1 MFDNNSINKYD
12 LECLR
17 KQIGVVSQDSFLFSD
32 SIINNIR
39 FGKEKATMKEVE
51 KVCKIAGIHNEI
63 IKFSNGYETILG
75 ERGIN
80 LSGGQKQRI
89 CIARAL
95 IKEPKILIL
104 DDCLSALDNE
114 TEEKIILS
122 LKSILKDTT
131 TIISSHRL
139 SSVQNLNEI
148 IVLDKGKIIQK
159 GNHEL
164 LINQNGYYKDVYSKQ
179 LTKKDDKI

>member
-1 MFDNNSINKYD
+1 
-12 LECLR
+12 
-17 KQIGVVSQDSFLFSD
+17 
-32 SIINNIR
+32 
-39 FGKEKATMKEVE
+39 MKEVE

-95 IKEPKILIL
+95 IKKPKILIL

-114 TEEKIILS
+114 TEEKIILT
-122 LKSILKDTT
+122 LKSILKD
-131 TIISSHRL
+131 L
-139 SSVQNLNEI
+139 S
-148 IVLDKGKIIQK
+148 
-159 GNHEL
+159 
-164 LINQNGYYKDVYSKQ
+164 LIH
-179 LTKKDDKI
+179 I

>member
-1 MFDNNSINKYD
+1 MKRNNQYTNTFLI
-12 LECLR
+12 
-17 KQIGVVSQDSFLFSD
+17 FLFFILTS
-32 SIINNIR
+32 
-39 FGKEKATMKEVE
+39 
-51 KVCKIAGIHNEI
+51 CKQFHNEI

-114 TEEKIILS
+114 TQEKIILS
-122 LKSILKDTT
+122 LKSILKNTT

>member
-1 MFDNNSINKYD
+1 M
-12 LECLR
+12 C
-17 KQIGVVSQDSFLFSD
+17 
-32 SIINNIR
+32 IR
-39 FGKEKATMKEVE
+39 D
-51 KVCKIAGIHNEI
+51 
-63 IKFSNGYETILG
+63 
-75 ERGIN
+75 R
-80 LSGGQKQRI
+80 
-89 CIARAL
+89 
-95 IKEPKILIL
+95 
-104 DDCLSALDNE
+104 
-114 TEEKIILS
+114 
-122 LKSILKDTT
+122 LKDTT

>member
-1 MFDNNSINKYD
+1 MN
-12 LECLR
+12 
-17 KQIGVVSQDSFLFSD
+17 
-32 SIINNIR
+32 
-39 FGKEKATMKEVE
+39 EVE
-51 KVCKIAGIHNEI
+51 NVCKIAGIHNEI

-95 IKEPKILIL
+95 IKEPKVLIL

-122 LKSILKDTT
+122 LKSIFKNTT

-148 IVLDKGKIIQK
+148 IVLEKGKIIQK

>member
-1 MFDNNSINKYD
+1 
-12 LECLR
+12 
-17 KQIGVVSQDSFLFSD
+17 
-32 SIINNIR
+32 
-39 FGKEKATMKEVE
+39 MKEVE

-122 LKSILKDTT
+122 LKSILKETT

>member
-1 MFDNNSINKYD
+1 
-12 LECLR
+12 
-17 KQIGVVSQDSFLFSD
+17 
-32 SIINNIR
+32 
-39 FGKEKATMKEVE
+39 MKEVE